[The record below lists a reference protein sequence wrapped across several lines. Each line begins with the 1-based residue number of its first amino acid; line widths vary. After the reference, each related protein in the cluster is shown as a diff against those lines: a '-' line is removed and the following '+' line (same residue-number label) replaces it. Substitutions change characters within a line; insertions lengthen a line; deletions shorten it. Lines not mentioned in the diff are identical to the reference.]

1 MLSDA
6 LKFFVGLVQ
15 DADTARPIP
24 VPSDPRFARI
34 QFGGKVESI
43 PLSPTPREHTSDD
56 VRTLIEFANDR
67 NRTEADAS
75 LIVWVGDERVVLI
88 LDDDGHRIE
97 RFTVELQTTHEADTV
112 ADLASALDWRDQ
124 RSFLRLLRY
133 DLAGVLDS
141 PALVEAVRSVRFENG
156 TTVTAEKQR
165 DRESL
170 GKSIASKVQSA
181 AGEIPDEVGLTLR
194 VWRNPGLDERF
205 ALRCAVE
212 VDPALGRFA
221 LQPFPGELDR
231 VVNLALGDL
240 AATIRDQLDNSI
252 PLYRGEP

>member
-1 MLSDA
+1 MLSGA
-6 LKFFVGLVQ
+6 LKFFAGLVQ
-15 DADTARPIP
+15 DANTARPVP
-24 VPSDPRFARI
+24 VPSGPRSARI
-34 QFGGKVESI
+34 QFGGKI
-43 PLSPTPREHTSDD
+43 QTIDLDPTPRDHTSDD

-67 NRTEADAS
+67 HRTDPDAS
-75 LIVWVGDERVVLI
+75 PVVWVGDERVVLI

-97 RFTVELQTTHEADTV
+97 RCTVNLQTTHEADLV
-112 ADLASALDWRDQ
+112 ADLASTFEFRGQ
-124 RSFLRLLRY
+124 RPFLRLLRF

-170 GKSIASKVQSA
+170 GKSIVSKVQSA

-212 VDPALGRFA
+212 VDPALGQFS

-231 VVNLALGDL
+231 VVNLALADL
-240 AATIRDQLDNSI
+240 AATIRDQLDKSI
-252 PLYRGEP
+252 PLYRGNP